1 MSYYPL
7 FTISFIKHFNI
18 TANRNTINKI
28 FEIASILN
36 KIRTIN
42 LRIVILTNI
51 NRKLYYKLGTLN
63 EEDVLLYMNDN
74 V

>member
-1 MSYYPL
+1 M
-7 FTISFIKHFNI
+7 IIKHFNI

-42 LRIVILTNI
+42 LRVVILTNI